1 MAMTSDRLL
10 AGVKRRIT
18 IPARQ
23 SLLNNEDILAFADD
37 IISSRIVPLVESS
50 NQEFFVRL
58 VDIPLVESQSIYSIP
73 YRAVGRALRELKMQD
88 SNTNVRNI
96 ALIQLEDAQ
105 LFSQSSLTLGFYFYR
120 DKIHLVPDVPSSLT
134 LDQTLKVW
142 YRLPPSRLVE
152 VSDAA
157 LVTGVSG
164 DDVTV
169 SVVPD
174 VITNGAVIDFIQG
187 RSGSSIYEIDQTIT
201 NVNGLTISFGS
212 GVVPDELTAGD
223 YISIA
228 ETSPVINFI
237 PNECYSLIESL
248 TADRVL
254 KAIGD
259 FEGSKELRED
269 ISNEQRDVKMLLE
282 PRIDGEPT
290 IIINRYGLVRGNK
303 FAQRSWLYGQ

>member
-18 IPARQ
+18 IPSRQ
-23 SLLNNEDILAFADD
+23 SLLTNEDILAFADD
-37 IISSRIVPLVESS
+37 IISSRIVPVVESS
-50 NQEFFVRL
+50 NQEFFIRL
-58 VDIPLVESQSIYSIP
+58 VDVPLVASQSIYSIP

-88 SNTNVRNI
+88 SNNNIRNV

-105 LFSQSSLTLGFYFYR
+105 LFTQSSLTLGFYFYG

-134 LDQTLKVW
+134 QDQTLKLW
-142 YRLPPSRLVE
+142 YRLPPSNLIE

-174 VITNGAVIDFIQG
+174 AIVNGAVIDFIQG
-187 RSGSSIYEIDQTIT
+187 RSGSTIYEIDQTIT
-201 NVNGLTISFGS
+201 NVNGTTISFGA
-212 GVVPDELTAGD
+212 GVVPDDLTAGD

-228 ETSPVINFI
+228 QTSPVINFI

-248 TADRVL
+248 TAYRVL
-254 KAIGD
+254 TSIGD
-259 FEGSKELRED
+259 FEGANVLKED
-269 ISNEQRDVKMLLE
+269 ISSEEKNVKMLLE